1 MFKGVHEADF
11 QCSIQ
16 PISYY
21 RVRDEDGN
29 YCSNGETFGSM
40 SYIRPDYAFIPVAL
54 MYSETP

>member
-40 SYIRPDYAFIPVAL
+40 SYIRSD
-54 MYSETP
+54 